1 MELALTAGLASLGY
15 SLVNKNEN
23 FRDSKKK
30 ETPLSENN
38 IPNSQELYNSNHLSK
53 TSEKLRTRSATNW
66 EDSKNPD
73 KTNIIPANYN
83 KDFQN
88 LSQLNND
95 QNMQLYSS
103 NYSSAVKEYENI
115 NNNEKSKQNGDFLE
129 EFYAVNNH
137 NDDFI
142 SNSNN
147 PNPEGHNNMVPFF
160 GGSIKQNTRIDQHQ
174 TTLDLFT
181 GSERL
186 KPPKQEVETMFSPE
200 KNVASTNGVGVSYNN
215 DRSRFVQSNY
225 QQGVKP
231 FQEVRV
237 GPGLNQGPT
246 ASGST
251 GFHDTYRPPVKNVDE
266 LRVNKKVTYEGRV
279 KPPKAV
285 VTNRGKFGK
294 LFKNLPEKFYT
305 KGLAHLFKT
314 TGAFTKE
321 RKREKYILKDQNRKI
336 FKTIQGSAGPATQ
349 EKHETR
355 PTVQKDKKNAL
366 CGAGMRHL
374 GASGKWT
381 TKPVNAS
388 GNDPSD
394 YGKTSFKNYPNERN
408 VTGERTV
415 TSNLKGEVQKPTKKL
430 EDKAKST
437 KKELYTT
444 FSRKGN
450 ARLRGTG
457 QHTIPHTHQAR
468 TTVKETLI
476 HDNRS
481 GSMAPQRPQQL
492 QAYNPDST
500 ARTTI
505 KETLI
510 HNNRNGSM
518 KVAVKKN
525 VVYDKKNWKPR
536 TTLRQTNNNKHGSI
550 DPKPLL
556 TGPSKGKAYDPA
568 DPARTT
574 IRETTEDSKRK
585 GNLTGKAGM
594 TKHKVYDPEDHA
606 KTTVKETTEGNKYT
620 GQANQ
625 EVMQRGMGYITANK
639 SATAPNTNRQYTS
652 DVEHYGGANNENGD
666 GYKVFPATAH
676 NTNRQFT
683 SDHEYTGGAN
693 SYAKSSMSY
702 EDKYNAK
709 LNALKEKIAKGRA
722 PTQESVKLA
731 SGGDKV
737 VIEPRKKVSIEEKV
751 HQAGLHKIYENTASE
766 TAKNCQMTKI
776 PNKDDNDNIAIR
788 VEDPNLLKAFKEN
801 PYTQPLDS
809 TN

>member
-15 SLVNKNEN
+15 SLINKKEN
-23 FRDSKKK
+23 FRNSKNN
-30 ETPLSENN
+30 ETELSENN
-38 IPNSQELYNSNHLSK
+38 IPNSNEIYNSSHLSK
-53 TSEKLRTRSATNW
+53 TAEKLRTRAETNW
-66 EDSKNPD
+66 ENSKKPNE
-73 KTNIIPANYN
+73 TNIIPANYN

-88 LSQLNND
+88 LSNLNND
-95 QNMQLYSS
+95 ENIQLYSS
-103 NYSSAVKEYENI
+103 NYSSALQEFKEI
-115 NNNEKSKQNGDFLE
+115 NNNEKKNQNEGFLE
-129 EFYAVNNH
+129 EFYNVSNH
-137 NDDFI
+137 NDNYI
-142 SNSNN
+142 PNSNN
-147 PNPEGHNNMVPFF
+147 PNPDGHNNMVPFF

-186 KPPKQEVETMFSPE
+186 KPPKQEVEAMFKPE
-200 KNVASTNGVGVSYNN
+200 KNVGSTNGVGVSYNN

-225 QQGVKP
+225 QQGIKP

-237 GPGLNQGPT
+237 APGLNQGPT
-246 ASGST
+246 TTGTS
-251 GFHDTYRPPVKNVDE
+251 GFHDTYRPPVKTVDE
-266 LRVNKKVTYEGRV
+266 LRVNKKVTYEGRI

-285 VTNRGKFGK
+285 VTNRGKLGK
-294 LFKNLPEKFYT
+294 LFKNLPEKFYK
-305 KGLAHLFKT
+305 KGFGHLFKT

-336 FKTIQGSAGPATQ
+336 SKVIQGGAGPATE
-349 EKHETR
+349 EKHEAR
-355 PTVQKDKKNAL
+355 PTVQKDKKNTF

-381 TKPVNAS
+381 TKSVNAS

-415 TSNLKGEVQKPTKKL
+415 TSNLRSEVQKPTNQL
-430 EDKAKST
+430 DDKAKST
-437 KKELYTT
+437 KKQLYTT

-457 QHTIPHTHQAR
+457 QHTIPHTQNAK
-468 TTVKETLI
+468 TTLKETLI
-476 HDNRS
+476 HDNRQ

-492 QAYNPDST
+492 RTYNPDSK

-510 HNNRNGSM
+510 HNNRKGNV
-518 KVAVKKN
+518 KVATKKN
-525 VVYDKKNWKPR
+525 VVYDKKEWKAR
-536 TTLRQTNNNKHGSI
+536 TTLRQTNNNKYGSI
-550 DPKPLL
+550 DPKPVL
-556 TGPSKGKAYDPA
+556 TGPNKGKAYDPS
-568 DPARTT
+568 DPTRTT
-574 IRETTEDSKRK
+574 IRETTENNKHN
-585 GNLTGKAGM
+585 GNMSGKSGI
-594 TKHKVYDPEDHA
+594 TKHQVHDPEDTA
-606 KTTVKETTEGNKYT
+606 KTTVKETTIDNNYV

-625 EVMQRGMGYITANK
+625 EVMQNGMGYVTANK

-652 DVEHYGGANNENGD
+652 DVEHYGIANNENGD
-666 GYKVFPATAH
+666 GYKVFKANAH

-683 SDHEYTGGAN
+683 SDVEHFGTAN

-722 PTQESVKLA
+722 PTQESVKLM
-731 SGGDKV
+731 SGGEKV
-737 VIEPRKKVSIEEKV
+737 LLEPRKKVSIEEKV
-751 HQAGLHKIYENTASE
+751 HQAGLHRIYANTASE
-766 TAKNCQMTKI
+766 IANECEMTKI
-776 PNKDDNDNIAIR
+776 PNKDDNDNLAERID
-788 VEDPNLLKAFKEN
+788 DPNLLNAFKEN